1 MKTNNTADFS
11 VIMDVIILWSNIVL
25 GVFMGLAVIFAIWK
39 SILILISIIRNADNP
54 EARGNDLS
62 ALKFPIIMIIS
73 ILIFI
78 AVMNVI
84 LQAVKTYNPS
94 IGT

>member
-1 MKTNNTADFS
+1 
-11 VIMDVIILWSNIVL
+11 MDVIILWSNVVL

-39 SILILISIIRNADNP
+39 LIIILISIMRNADNP
-54 EARGNDLS
+54 EARGSDLS
-62 ALKFPIIMIIS
+62 ALKWPIIAIII
-73 ILIFI
+73 ILVVI

-84 LQAVKTYNPS
+84 LQVIKTYNPS